1 MSLLSKRET
10 YPSTQQPSRSR
21 HRETAID
28 IEGPDEISSENVDIE
43 TGLSNSRCRL
53 MYNFEEERPT
63 SLAMSLHE
71 SARSSVRKAK
81 YYFSYYTRPL
91 KKIIGS
97 LKLLIIIALY
107 SFLGAHLF
115 MYLEVPTDIEEKT
128 QQYHKRL
135 IAREVMILNLRAI
148 HYENKENREERWK
161 NAIIN
166 FENDLELD
174 EPEIATVWTF
184 WMSFLYAGTIFT
196 TIGYGNIS
204 CKTRAGQIATMVY
217 AFCGIPIMLLM
228 LSSLNNFLLKWIKIL
243 TNWCS
248 DLILYIGVRT
258 GIISIRQDE
267 VQKRLRYASF
277 LKKMHQLGFIKEA
290 RPTSIMVSQSEEDHL
305 NSGKQDE
312 EEEGEIEETPPV
324 YSTLFATVSWIM
336 LSAAVF
342 CLFEEWSYFTS
353 FYFCF
358 ISLTTIGLGDVTP
371 ANPEYMIATFG
382 VVLVGLSMLTVCID
396 VIKEKIA
403 QMYMALLQKLL
414 KDYMEAVKNGDP
426 NAATTMMAGFQGKAK
441 FLMPLIS
448 KNEGTKVMNK
458 FKENCS
464 KKGIDPPAVLTD
476 INLETGMPNFVSAS
490 RDEFN
495 DYIEVAEKRHAEE
508 INQNQT
514 SSRRPSLPKMVST
527 CGASTQAGHGISD
540 IESSD
545 EGIQTDW
552 SDSEVACQTFTTTS
566 TFGTQFGKPLPLLV
580 DSFTQYEILKSAS
593 VGIQPEVS
601 SIYLAN
607 DFDDDES
614 DPFSD
619 YETDSESGEEKKEDD
634 VLVGKQFMSE
644 TRLQSQGL
652 SSPPIEI
659 DPVESDRDISQST
672 VGQEDEN
679 TLPIPLKMA
688 KSGSIDSAETVI
700 HMGESPD
707 AVSSLQR
714 QSKMKRRKRREK
726 SKKNHELRF
735 LKSSGNQASP
745 IIVDSS
751 TQYEVFVVDA
761 SIETILVEKRNRRCQ
776 TKLASI
782 NREQLHGFRESIKR
796 KKNKASINRSDSTE
810 SDFSSRASNF
820 GDEVEQI
827 SVDLSIISVGVNEK
841 GEIVDPV
848 LLSDEEDIL
857 SLDNLEMFAK
867 NSSMQTETREMLD
880 KQETSTECLVL
891 SDSAVQT
898 SLELT
903 NVAISPIDFDNIDN
917 WGVLNQDNAD
927 VQNGP
932 LWSDFDYVA
941 ATYDEDGK
949 QIFDFDESKGSL
961 FDEEEPHKNAQPTT
975 DSAEI
980 KYVPVFE
987 EISVQTESPEYE
999 NIAVQ
1004 TSFNVDPPEVE
1015 NAGMQTSQVL
1025 DEPEYQSSDIS
1036 DVERRRQT
1044 EDRKSK
1050 KDEELP
1056 QSKKKIKKKLKKKVY
1071 VKELDEER
1079 RLNMSDIGIQTGV
1092 LARVQHIY
1100 TLPMSDESAQNAGV
1114 NPAAI
1119 TVRKSSESSE
1129 VGRGSSE
1136 SLALSVPTLSNSES
1150 LDEKTWAGTKTNPFT
1165 SRGSSLKL
1173 RKTKTMQDVERKI
1186 DKTNLVQEIRA
1197 RFESKSPTPP
1207 TDDGQ
1212 SSSSKK

>member
-248 DLILYIGVRT
+248 DLILYI
-258 GIISIRQDE
+258 
-267 VQKRLRYASF
+267 
-277 LKKMHQLGFIKEA
+277 
-290 RPTSIMVSQSEEDHL
+290 
-305 NSGKQDE
+305 
-312 EEEGEIEETPPV
+312 
-324 YSTLFATVSWIM
+324 ATVSWIM